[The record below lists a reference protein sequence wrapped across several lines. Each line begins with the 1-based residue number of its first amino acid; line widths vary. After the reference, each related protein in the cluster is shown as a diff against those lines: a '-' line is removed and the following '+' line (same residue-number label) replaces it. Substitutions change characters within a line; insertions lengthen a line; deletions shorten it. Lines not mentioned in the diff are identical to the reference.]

1 MAQKSIYGI
10 NNKMISIVIPTF
22 NNLDYLKLCLK
33 SLKKNSCF
41 DHEIIVHIND
51 GSDGTLDF
59 IKTNNYKH
67 TNSDDNIGL
76 CSSIN
81 KAAKLVSNQYILYS
95 HDDMYFCPNWDKV
108 LLDEVKNLNHNN
120 FYLSGTMIEPNS
132 GHIVCDFGID
142 LDTFKEDELLSRY
155 KSINFYDHQGTH
167 FAPHLVS
174 KKMWD
179 KVGGFSEEFNPGIG
193 SDPDFNMKLWKE
205 GVRIFKGLND
215 FKVYH
220 FGSLTTRKKKNL
232 IQNRGD
238 RTFLKKWGITT
249 KFFKKHY
256 LKSRTKYN
264 GPLKEPNITLGYI
277 FGFLSCKIQSIFLL
291 Y

>member
-1 MAQKSIYGI
+1 
-10 NNKMISIVIPTF
+10 MISIVIPTY
-22 NNLDYLKLCLK
+22 NNLNYLKLCLK
-33 SLKKNSCF
+33 SLKINSSF
-41 DHEIIVHIND
+41 NHEIIIHIND

-59 IKTNNYKH
+59 IKTNNYKY
-67 TNSDDNIGL
+67 TSSDDNIGL

-81 KAAKLVSNQYILYS
+81 KAAKLVTNQYILYS
-95 HDDMYFCPNWDKV
+95 HDDMYFCPDWDKV
-108 LLDEVKNLNHNN
+108 LFHEVKSLDHDN

-132 GHIVCDFGID
+132 GHIVYDFGID
-142 LDTFKEDELLSRY
+142 LDTFKEDVLLSKY
-155 KSINFYDHQGTH
+155 KNLNFYDHQGTH

-220 FGSLTTRKKKNL
+220 FGSLTTRKKKNFT
-232 IQNRGD
+232 QNRGD
-238 RTFLKKWGITT
+238 KTFLKKWGITT
-249 KFFKKHY
+249 KFFKKYY
-256 LKSRTKYN
+256 LRSKTKYD
-264 GPLKEPNITLGYI
+264 GPLHEPNITPGYI
-277 FGFLSCKIQSIFLL
+277 FGLLSCKIQSFFTI
-291 Y
+291 

>member
-1 MAQKSIYGI
+1 
-10 NNKMISIVIPTF
+10 
-22 NNLDYLKLCLK
+22 
-33 SLKKNSCF
+33 
-41 DHEIIVHIND
+41 
-51 GSDGTLDF
+51 
-59 IKTNNYKH
+59 
-67 TNSDDNIGL
+67 
-76 CSSIN
+76 
-81 KAAKLVSNQYILYS
+81 
-95 HDDMYFCPNWDKV
+95 MYFCPNWDKV
-108 LLDEVKNLNHNN
+108 LLDEVKSLNHDD

-220 FGSLTTRKKKNL
+220 FGSLTTRKKKNF

-238 RTFLKKWGITT
+238 KTFLKKWGITT

-256 LKSRTKYN
+256 LKSKTKYS
-264 GPLKEPNITLGYI
+264 GPLKEPDKTLGYI
-277 FGFLSCKIQSIFLL
+277 FGLLSCKIQFIFLL

>member
-1 MAQKSIYGI
+1 MVKKNIYGI
-10 NNKMISIVIPTF
+10 NHKMISIVIPTY

-33 SLKKNSCF
+33 SLKKNSSF
-41 DHEIIVHIND
+41 NHEIIIHIND

-59 IKTNNYKH
+59 IRNNNYKH
-67 TNSDDNIGL
+67 TSSDDNIGL

-81 KAAKLVSNQYILYS
+81 KAAKLVSNRYILYS

-108 LLDEVKNLNHNN
+108 LLDEVKSLNHDD
-120 FYLSGTMIEPNS
+120 FYLSGTMIEPDS
-132 GHIVCDFGID
+132 GHITCDFGID
-142 LDTFKEDELLSRY
+142 LDTFKEDELLSKY
-155 KSINFYDHQGTH
+155 KNINFYDHQGTH

-179 KVGGFSEEFNPGIG
+179 RVGGFSEEFNPGIG

-238 RTFLKKWGITT
+238 KAFLKKWGITT

-256 LKSRTKYN
+256 LKSKTKYN
-264 GPLKEPNITLGYI
+264 GPLKEPNITFGYI
-277 FGFLSCKIQSIFLL
+277 IGFLACKIQSIFLL